1 MAFTIRALLFACC
14 VLCLH
19 TMASAKLDFC
29 GVHVP
34 SGEYIMR
41 NTTKG
46 FVQAHGRCTTE
57 DDTDI
62 RDQYESVLD
71 WREANEVPTP
81 VKCKEQLRNFL
92 CMQCMPL
99 DGSVVIK
106 KPQTFKACE
115 KRCYAR
121 NSKCRNFKLRH
132 YVVGQDFQICC

>member
-1 MAFTIRALLFACC
+1 
-14 VLCLH
+14 
-19 TMASAKLDFC
+19 MASAKLDFC

-81 VKCKEQLRNFL
+81 VKCKEQLATSCACNACPWMAPLLSRNL
-92 CMQCMPL
+92 KL
-99 DGSVVIK
+99 S
-106 KPQTFKACE
+106 KP
-115 KRCYAR
+115 AR
-121 NSKCRNFKLRH
+121 RGATLETRSAETSNCDTMSLGKTSR
-132 YVVGQDFQICC
+132 YVASATASDVQHSDDHTTT